1 MKKVFLLLFF
11 LIFSSCQKYSQFKEV
26 NGTITI
32 LPTVSKIEAINVVKW
47 RVGPRRKQLV
57 SKGIEIKI
65 RFPVLSRE
73 HLDHLLEKSNV
84 NAWLIT
90 VRKNNLVRSQVMERA
105 YIPLVVPG
113 TEKARYR
120 ARVRQ
125 MKNGYVTI
133 FYADAAV
140 SSRHANFACPAF
152 RHNKLITEVAL
163 EETVAQNS
171 PIILRPFK
179 KDKVLSKVNEF
190 NYQPEPVNGEKSL
203 EGRYTIEIAL
213 YNSKTKTILSNSY
226 RLSQYAKVLKEKEVA
241 ITGCDNFEIPR
252 MKEGGGI
259 KDFKFGR

>member
-1 MKKVFLLLFF
+1 LKKVFLLLFF

-26 NGTITI
+26 DGTITI

-140 SSRHANFACPAF
+140 SPRYANFACPAF

-171 PIILRPFK
+171 PIILSPFK
-179 KDKVLSKVNEF
+179 KD
-190 NYQPEPVNGEKSL
+190 YQPEPVNGEKSL

-226 RLSQYAKVLKEKEVA
+226 RLSQYAKVLKEKEVP